1 MPNWCAVDMVISGDP
16 AAVQAFRAK
25 VEKVE
30 AAEDSNLPA
39 KRVYD
44 IFESL
49 LPMPAELSNTTS
61 PVPDSVAPEQRAD
74 LIAKYGTDN
83 WYDWQ
88 RKNWGVKWGDCNTQL
103 LATIDDQAL
112 GFTFDT
118 PWGPPTVG
126 LLTISA
132 GWPTLLFEIKYFES
146 GMQFQGEWRAQGGR
160 VLHDTHAFY
169 DGDRGG

>member
-1 MPNWCAVDMVISGDP
+1 MPNWCEVDMVVSGDP
-16 AAVQAFRAK
+16 AAVLEFRAK

-39 KRVYD
+39 KRVYE
-44 IFESL
+44 IFQSC
-49 LPMPAELSNTTS
+49 LPTPAKLADTVS
-61 PVPDSVAPEQRAD
+61 PVPDSVSPEERAD
-74 LIAKYGTDN
+74 LVAKYGADN

-88 RKNWGVKWGDCNTQL
+88 HQNWGVKWGDCRTQL

-118 PWGPPTVG
+118 PWGPPIAG
-126 LLTISA
+126 LLTISTQ
-132 GWPTLLFEIKYFES
+132 WPTLVFEIKYFES
-146 GMQFQGEWRAQGGR
+146 GMQYQGEWRAQNGQ
-160 VLHDTHAFY
+160 VLHNAQAFY